1 MKSIFNLSK
10 GILSVALISV
20 AFASCSEDTMDN
32 INKDKDHTTSVP
44 AKFIL
49 KGIGNFDPKKALEA
63 CVATANLDNYRGI
76 GAYKELGYVPFNEKD
91 SYNAENWS
99 LSCLYPPADR
109 LAKGPVPEP
118 PKHRKAKGST
128 PPAIYSAS

>member
-49 KGIGNFDPKKALEA
+49 ADVSQQPHL
-63 CVATANLDNYRGI
+63 ATSEVTLI
-76 GAYKELGYVPFNEKD
+76 HIIL
-91 SYNAENWS
+91 
-99 LSCLYPPADR
+99 LM
-109 LAKGPVPEP
+109 
-118 PKHRKAKGST
+118 
-128 PPAIYSAS
+128 

>member
-49 KGIGNFDPKKALEA
+49 AGM
-63 CVATANLDNYRGI
+63 
-76 GAYKELGYVPFNEKD
+76 
-91 SYNAENWS
+91 
-99 LSCLYPPADR
+99 
-109 LAKGPVPEP
+109 
-118 PKHRKAKGST
+118 
-128 PPAIYSAS
+128 

>member
-49 KGIGNFDPKKALEA
+49 ADVIT
-63 CVATANLDNYRGI
+63 ATAFSNIGGDFNTYYSTYVEHMVGVDNQL
-76 GAYKELGYVPFNEKD
+76 A
-91 SYNAENWS
+91 NAEKRNGGCPFANSGRAAWLKGVS
-99 LSCLYPPADR
+99 PNESAISPA
-109 LAKGPVPEP
+109 LIAANTSPIPFVV
-118 PKHRKAKGST
+118 
-128 PPAIYSAS
+128 

>member
-49 KGIGNFDPKKALEA
+49 
-63 CVATANLDNYRGI
+63 
-76 GAYKELGYVPFNEKD
+76 
-91 SYNAENWS
+91 
-99 LSCLYPPADR
+99 ADVIR
-109 LAKGPVPEP
+109 
-118 PKHRKAKGST
+118 
-128 PPAIYSAS
+128 I